1 MIIWYEATVRFNLTI
16 SRSIWQGSKFAD
28 SVPQKFKRDLGCTNL
43 NDIRQLKA
51 SIQRMTLGFK
61 SNASKIAGLR
71 DLFLSVDIRHYHIKY
86 LYYEMTC
93 GELQRIIRK
102 GCSSDEKLCL
112 RWSSS
117 YRLSKWSLWNEI
129 SNRWSRSY
137 LRQAFDDKALSAK
150 ELQMQCELNSQNW
163 SLPMVTIK
171 HPVLLNAS
179 SNYMVWKQSSW
190 GLKCS
195 GACHHESFVYSSEN
209 NIRYQLRQLQVSH

>member
-61 SNASKIAGLR
+61 SNVSKIAGLR

-117 YRLSKWSLWNEI
+117 YRLSRWSLWNEI

-137 LRQAFDDKALSAK
+137 LRQASRT
-150 ELQMQCELNSQNW
+150 S
-163 SLPMVTIK
+163 
-171 HPVLLNAS
+171 
-179 SNYMVWKQSSW
+179 
-190 GLKCS
+190 
-195 GACHHESFVYSSEN
+195 EST
-209 NIRYQLRQLQVSH
+209 RQLRQLQVDRHTGDDVVMVAVTSSSSS